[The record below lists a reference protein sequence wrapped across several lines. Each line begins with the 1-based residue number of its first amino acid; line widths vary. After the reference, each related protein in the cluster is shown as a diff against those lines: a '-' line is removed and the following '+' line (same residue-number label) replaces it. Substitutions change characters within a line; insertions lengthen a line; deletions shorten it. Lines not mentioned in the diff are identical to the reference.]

1 MKLGLTS
8 LLLTLL
14 ILGGCSKEPTE
25 LERCIEANTE
35 ETNYWERYWESWKS
49 IVDKFTE
56 EEKKDYAE
64 SLKYPDWVWSEE
76 EAIPKNDQDQR
87 MLNCFNEKF
96 DVEAFDTNFAKSKN
110 ITVEEVKTSEVLD
123 KALWNEYLDAWFK
136 ELDKTCG
143 HIIESHSEDVLKLC
157 HSQGIY

>member
-1 MKLGLTS
+1 MRLGLTS

-14 ILGGCSKEPTE
+14 ILGGCSQEPTE

-35 ETNYWERYWESWKS
+35 ETNYWERYWESWNS

-56 EEKKDYAE
+56 EEKKHYAE
-64 SLKYPDWVWSEE
+64 SLEFPDWVWSEE

-96 DVEAFDTNFAKSKN
+96 DLEAFNTNFAKSKN
-110 ITVEEVKTSEVLD
+110 ITVEEVQTSGRKFSSMITSIHFD
-123 KALWNEYLDAWFK
+123 SFRFNSMQFISIQFK
-136 ELDKTCG
+136 GAIKW
-143 HIIESHSEDVLKLC
+143 
-157 HSQGIY
+157 